1 MRRPE
6 MGAFAYHRPAPVP
19 SLCHWHSLTIGD
31 LEKRC
36 FTGKTIACGAYGD
49 TRGDV
54 LASDAVCL

>member
-1 MRRPE
+1 

-36 FTGKTIACGAYGD
+36 FTGKIIACGAYGD